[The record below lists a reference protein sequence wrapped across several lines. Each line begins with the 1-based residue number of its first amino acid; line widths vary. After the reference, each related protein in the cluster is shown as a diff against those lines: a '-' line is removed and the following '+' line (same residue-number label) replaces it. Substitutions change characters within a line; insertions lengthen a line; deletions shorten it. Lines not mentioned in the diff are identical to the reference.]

1 MLTKL
6 NHKHKI
12 VFRELNKNM
21 ESEQA
26 SSFAVNPVIATVFD
40 LEDAPGT
47 QAESWVYEPVV
58 GTLGVPRRL
67 PKVLRI
73 FIGTVVGIFTCIGL
87 LFTGVF
93 VAMQFGLL
101 NVRGSSAGRD
111 QFFASL
117 PKAQIYAAAVPKKAT
132 ATSCVQQGKD
142 GKAVPVCAWNQS
154 AEWLTVRSGLVK
166 DKNVILKV
174 SQETGV
180 PARMLAAT
188 VAPEQLRFFSS
199 NRESFKRYFEPMKIL
214 GTMTQFSYG
223 IAGFKQETAK
233 QVEQYT
239 VDRNSPFYA
248 GDGMAKLVSY
258 PTGTNSSKALFNRLT
273 DEKNHYYSYLYAALF
288 IKELKTQWMND
299 GYDISGRPDVITTLF
314 NIGFKYS
321 HPKANPEMGGTSITL
336 HGTKYTYGE
345 LGTDFYR
352 SDELTS
358 IFPQP

>member
-1 MLTKL
+1 MTK
-6 NHKHKI
+6 HAPEHKI
-12 VFRELNKNM
+12 VFRESNKNM

-26 SSFAVNPVIATVFD
+26 STFTVNPIIAGALD
-40 LEDAPGT
+40 LRDAPGT
-47 QAESWVYEPVV
+47 EQEHWVFEPVV
-58 GTLGVPRRL
+58 GTMRPARRL
-67 PKVLRI
+67 PTSIRVLL
-73 FIGTVVGIFTCIGL
+73 GTVVGIFTCIGL

-101 NVRGSSAGRD
+101 NVRGSSIQRD

-117 PKAQIYAAAVPKKAT
+117 PKAQIYAAVVPKKAT
-132 ATSCVQQGKD
+132 ATSCVQQGEN
-142 GKAVPVCAWNQS
+142 GKPIAVCAWNQS
-154 AEWLTVRSGLVK
+154 AEWQTVRSGLVK
-166 DKNVILKV
+166 DKAVILKV
-174 SQETGV
+174 SQQTGV

-248 GDGMAKLVSY
+248 GDGMAKLVAY
-258 PTGTNSSKALFNRLT
+258 PAGANASKELFNRLT
-273 DEKNHYYSYLYAALF
+273 DEKDHYYSYLYAALF
-288 IKELKTQWMND
+288 IKELKAQWMSE

-314 NIGFKYS
+314 NIGFRFS
-321 HPKANPEMGGTSITL
+321 HPKADPEMGGTTITL
-336 HGTKYTYGE
+336 HGTKYSYGE